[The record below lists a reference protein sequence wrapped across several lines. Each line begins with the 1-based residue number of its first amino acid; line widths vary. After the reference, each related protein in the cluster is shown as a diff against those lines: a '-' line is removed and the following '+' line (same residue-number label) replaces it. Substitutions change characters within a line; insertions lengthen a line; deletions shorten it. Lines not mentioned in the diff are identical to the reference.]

1 MSSKGHLIT
10 STIKSCIRIA
20 SCIITLFNHD
30 VTSLAIGFGIAEL
43 SGIIEELVDKR

>member
-1 MSSKGHLIT
+1 MNSKGHLII

-20 SCIITLFNHD
+20 SCIITLFNHNIAY
-30 VTSLAIGFGIAEL
+30 LAIGFGIAEL